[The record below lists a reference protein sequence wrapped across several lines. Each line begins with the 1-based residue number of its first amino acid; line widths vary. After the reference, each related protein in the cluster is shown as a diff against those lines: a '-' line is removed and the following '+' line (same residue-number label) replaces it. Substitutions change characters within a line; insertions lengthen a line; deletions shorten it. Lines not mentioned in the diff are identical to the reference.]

1 MKTEHE
7 YETFGPEWRASL
19 KGMSKAHIIELFS
32 KVGKEKEK
40 LEEINA
46 ELLEALK
53 PFEKLAKEVLQDIH
67 RPDLERVLY
76 AFNKAEVK
84 YSDLRRVIAAITKA
98 EGKTE

>member
-1 MKTEHE
+1 MILIMINKTLAPKITKTPKEMKTEHE

-53 PFEKLAKEVLQDIH
+53 PFEKC
-67 RPDLERVLY
+67 
-76 AFNKAEVK
+76 
-84 YSDLRRVIAAITKA
+84 SLRI
-98 EGKTE
+98 

>member
-40 LEEINA
+40 LEDINA

-53 PFEKLAKEVLQDIH
+53 AAHQVILVLSEDTNTA
-67 RPDLERVLY
+67 L
-76 AFNKAEVK
+76 VK
-84 YSDLRRVIAAITKA
+84 QIENVIS
-98 EGKTE
+98 KTE

>member
-53 PFEKLAKEVLQDIH
+53 ELHAVVLGLAIEYKAPITMEKAKASIS
-67 RPDLERVLY
+67 
-76 AFNKAEVK
+76 KAEAK
-84 YSDLRRVIAAITKA
+84 P
-98 EGKTE
+98 E

>member
-53 PFEKLAKEVLQDIH
+53 ECLEGVEELNGEYQEGWDEVI
-67 RPDLERVLY
+67 
-76 AFNKAEVK
+76 NKAK
-84 YSDLRRVIAAITKA
+84 AAISKA

>member
-1 MKTEHE
+1 MKTEQE

-32 KVGKEKEK
+32 QVGKEKEK

-53 PFEKLAKEVLQDIH
+53 ECLEGVEELNGEYQEGWDEVI
-67 RPDLERVLY
+67 
-76 AFNKAEVK
+76 NKAK
-84 YSDLRRVIAAITKA
+84 AAISKA